1 MRLIEVKITNQG
13 IRMKGHAGRM
23 GNDGIDRACT
33 AVSALTCNLINSIES
48 LTEDRIESDMDSG
61 FTEIRWRELSEQ
73 GKLLVDSWMIGI
85 TAVDDE

>member
-1 MRLIEVKITNQG
+1 MIEVKITNQG
-13 IRMKGHAGRM
+13 IRMKGHA
-23 GNDGIDRACT
+23 
-33 AVSALTCNLINSIES
+33 IES

-85 TAVDDE
+85 TAVNDEYHCILFQ